1 MSKYRSKF
9 GYKMCGNNIL
19 LAEYYRTNRHNAN
32 SSHNDNKYNSSPAQ
46 NSQPVNINITIK
58 VDDPNNKIGGCYVPK
73 KIDIDTDCENNS
85 DAGLS
90 SLCSFINACIHVY
103 DKFKKY

>member
-1 MSKYRSKF
+1 MGKYRSKF
-9 GYKMCGNNIL
+9 GYKMCGNRIL
-19 LAEYYRTNRHNAN
+19 LAEYC
-32 SSHNDNKYNSSPAQ
+32 NKYNTSSSYDKEYNSKPIQ
-46 NSQPVNINITIK
+46 NSQPVIINVIK
-58 VDDPNNKIGGCYVPK
+58 IDDPNNKIGGCYVPK

-90 SLCSFINACIHVY
+90 SLCSFINACIHIY